1 MDTGDWAKIILVT
14 ICGIGGLAFII
25 WFLVTWGNTPVG
37 ELPTWL
43 WWLMN

>member
-1 MDTGDWAKIILVT
+1 MSDLIKVIFYVLFLIVVII
-14 ICGIGGLAFII
+14 FIV
-25 WFLVTWGNTPVG
+25 WFLVNYGNTPVG

>member
-1 MDTGDWAKIILVT
+1 MEELIKIILFV
-14 ICGIGGLAFII
+14 IFLIGCIALTV
-25 WFLVTWGNTPVG
+25 WFLTTYGNTPVG